1 LNAKDRFLKSASAKP
16 FGDMSGSQVFRDA
29 LDYATLELTE
39 RLRRED
45 DANLAAFAHAK
56 MTGALMFRDILEKLA
71 VPEELAK
78 TVKPHTLNYG
88 SKEHPVR

>member
-1 LNAKDRFLKSASAKP
+1 
-16 FGDMSGSQVFRDA
+16 MFRDA

-71 VPEELAK
+71 IPEELPQK
-78 TVKPHTLNYG
+78 REQHTLNYG